1 MDFTDR
7 QLIQIAIALDE
18 RIKRLAV
25 DDEPGVWTEHRAE
38 AEMARIIVTN
48 ERLARAREAAA
59 E

>member
-18 RIKRLAV
+18 RIKRLTG
-25 DDEPGVWTEHRAE
+25 EQRAE